1 MKINNKDNNTSRMAY
16 LKDKTQPVKITLT
29 DTTNKTTDP
38 IEITMKDYEKRE
50 LTNGKNLAL

>member
-1 MKINNKDNNTSRMAY
+1 MAY